1 MAEDNRERM
10 TKALDTMLLELQVP
24 RQIVSPIL
32 RKLLQTYENEWDHIE
47 ADGYRVLADAIF
59 QHQEQMDKKMCP
71 GPSSVMLP
79 KGKGKKK
86 CVNQGGSRRQC
97 SQRASK
103 EIVRDSSSDSES
115 SGEDHDDREYAPNS
129 LEADRS
135 YADRG
140 NGAFRRS
147 PPRGIAMRGA
157 LQNRCGEGG
166 RREVLCHPVRKLKQP
181 LEKATEPAGGR
192 MQGAVCGRE
201 LLCQSSQKLKHAF
214 EEEAVPVPGRSRVEG
229 PPGSSVGNVILP
241 VPGQKSPSP
250 NVPTTLCKPLTAL
263 RPPLSCLPCGGNC
276 VFDKVKF
283 EVLDEESPREV
294 FRELPKEAPAHYHQ
308 AGISCPVLQQAS
320 HGVQIKALMAGQPT
334 VQNDNLIAS
343 TPKKVATTPFK
354 GVTALMQVA
363 VTPQDKGDSSH
374 KRIFAPSQ
382 EVAKEENSN
391 KLNSDS
397 KRKLLNPSETVV
409 VLKKPKLESVVM
421 NELVAR
427 PNRKT
432 LCNVFQISRVL
443 PEALQAGKRPADW
456 PSMSVPLYV
465 CLRPPSPTMH
475 MKTGAQAQP
484 LQASFARNLQH
495 FAVPKT
501 EPSLEEV
508 SGPPLERLVK
518 AEPLEPMKDVA
529 QTIGSEDHS
538 EVPQV
543 TKTDN
548 LQIGNIHRQ
557 RTGSREEIILTAFE
571 TIEEGCSTKCANLG
585 GSFNDKEEKPLNGIT
600 PSRSIPALESS
611 FECSDKAD
619 VAKEQPSNPA
629 ISTEVQT
636 HKDNLFQGLKK
647 VKEEQPSDPANDV
660 FKSPANG
667 LMVDMEE
674 AGHECRSSLAAIAM
688 DYMDLGDSSSSLSEP
703 VSIASGGCP
712 ELQNI
717 VDSTV
722 KEDVCV
728 NSNMGLMDSASI
740 GRDGES
746 KGGVGQDKGMLELV
760 VNIGPKGAEQGN
772 DSPYEHKAALQE
784 PGSQV
789 IQEVPDGVKQMRH
802 MSSEKNSKPPRGQCT
817 RALKERASSPSTS
830 SGSSQRAN
838 RVRQSNRKPQSESER
853 LVGPQE
859 AEMSDETDLS
869 RGSEQI
875 PISVEEFAR
884 SRLPR
889 DFLYVS
895 QSIVYQNA
903 YIRFSLARIADED
916 CCKDCSG
923 NCLASRYPCACA
935 RQSGGEYAYSLQ
947 GTLRKRFMEQEK
959 QRRRAPV
966 SSLSFCQAGQCP
978 NERLKGETNLEPC
991 KGHTQRH
998 FIKECW
1004 EKCGCDKS
1012 CSNRVVQRGINCKLQ
1027 VFWTVEGKG
1036 WGLRTLQDL
1045 PAGAFVCEYAGEIL
1059 TNLEMD
1065 ERNCSSTANTKHH
1078 FPLQLDADWSSERF
1092 LKDEEALCLDGTYFG
1107 NVARFIN
1114 HRCFDNNMLDVPV
1127 EIESPDH
1134 HYYHVA
1140 FFTSQE
1146 VKANE
1151 ELTWDYG
1158 LDFNDKEHPIE
1169 AFKCQCGSPYC
1180 RGKE

>member
-59 QHQEQMDKKMCP
+59 QHQEQMVYTMH
-71 GPSSVMLP
+71 LIT
-79 KGKGKKK
+79 
-86 CVNQGGSRRQC
+86 
-97 SQRASK
+97 AS
-103 EIVRDSSSDSES
+103 
-115 SGEDHDDREYAPNS
+115 
-129 LEADRS
+129 
-135 YADRG
+135 
-140 NGAFRRS
+140 
-147 PPRGIAMRGA
+147 
-157 LQNRCGEGG
+157 
-166 RREVLCHPVRKLKQP
+166 
-181 LEKATEPAGGR
+181 
-192 MQGAVCGRE
+192 
-201 LLCQSSQKLKHAF
+201 
-214 EEEAVPVPGRSRVEG
+214 EEEEEEEEEPVDAFP
-229 PPGSSVGNVILP
+229 
-241 VPGQKSPSP
+241 
-250 NVPTTLCKPLTAL
+250 
-263 RPPLSCLPCGGNC
+263 
-276 VFDKVKF
+276 
-283 EVLDEESPREV
+283 
-294 FRELPKEAPAHYHQ
+294 
-308 AGISCPVLQQAS
+308 
-320 HGVQIKALMAGQPT
+320 
-334 VQNDNLIAS
+334 
-343 TPKKVATTPFK
+343 
-354 GVTALMQVA
+354 
-363 VTPQDKGDSSH
+363 
-374 KRIFAPSQ
+374 

-391 KLNSDS
+391 KVISDS

-475 MKTGAQAQP
+475 MKPGAQAQP

-495 FAVPKT
+495 LAVLKT

-508 SGPPLERLVK
+508 SGPLV
-518 AEPLEPMKDVA
+518 
-529 QTIGSEDHS
+529 
-538 EVPQV
+538 
-543 TKTDN
+543 
-548 LQIGNIHRQ
+548 
-557 RTGSREEIILTAFE
+557 
-571 TIEEGCSTKCANLG
+571 C
-585 GSFNDKEEKPLNGIT
+585 
-600 PSRSIPALESS
+600 
-611 FECSDKAD
+611 
-619 VAKEQPSNPA
+619 
-629 ISTEVQT
+629 
-636 HKDNLFQGLKK
+636 
-647 VKEEQPSDPANDV
+647 
-660 FKSPANG
+660 
-667 LMVDMEE
+667 
-674 AGHECRSSLAAIAM
+674 HECRSSLAAIAM

-703 VSIASGGCP
+703 LSIASGGCP

-722 KEDVCV
+722 KEDVC
-728 NSNMGLMDSASI
+728 
-740 GRDGES
+740 
-746 KGGVGQDKGMLELV
+746 
-760 VNIGPKGAEQGN
+760 
-772 DSPYEHKAALQE
+772 E

-789 IQEVPDGVKQMRH
+789 VQEVPDGVKQMRH
-802 MSSEKNSKPPRGQCT
+802 MSSGKKSKPPRRT
-817 RALKERASSPSTS
+817 RALKDRASSPSTS

-838 RVRQSNRKPQSESER
+838 RVRQLNQKPESESER

-875 PISVEEFAR
+875 PISFEEFAR

-895 QSIVYQNA
+895 RSIVYQNA

-923 NCLASRYPCACA
+923 NCLASCYPCACA

-991 KGHTQRH
+991 KGHTQRR

-1140 FFTSQE
+1140 FFTSRE
-1146 VKANE
+1146 VKVNE

-1180 RGKE
+1180 RGKDPRERSRSRGFEQI

>member
-10 TKALDTMLLELQVP
+10 IKALDTMLLELQVP

-59 QHQEQMDKKMCP
+59 QHQEQM
-71 GPSSVMLP
+71 
-79 KGKGKKK
+79 
-86 CVNQGGSRRQC
+86 
-97 SQRASK
+97 
-103 EIVRDSSSDSES
+103 
-115 SGEDHDDREYAPNS
+115 
-129 LEADRS
+129 
-135 YADRG
+135 
-140 NGAFRRS
+140 
-147 PPRGIAMRGA
+147 
-157 LQNRCGEGG
+157 
-166 RREVLCHPVRKLKQP
+166 
-181 LEKATEPAGGR
+181 
-192 MQGAVCGRE
+192 
-201 LLCQSSQKLKHAF
+201 
-214 EEEAVPVPGRSRVEG
+214 
-229 PPGSSVGNVILP
+229 
-241 VPGQKSPSP
+241 
-250 NVPTTLCKPLTAL
+250 
-263 RPPLSCLPCGGNC
+263 
-276 VFDKVKF
+276 
-283 EVLDEESPREV
+283 
-294 FRELPKEAPAHYHQ
+294 
-308 AGISCPVLQQAS
+308 
-320 HGVQIKALMAGQPT
+320 
-334 VQNDNLIAS
+334 
-343 TPKKVATTPFK
+343 
-354 GVTALMQVA
+354 
-363 VTPQDKGDSSH
+363 
-374 KRIFAPSQ
+374 

-475 MKTGAQAQP
+475 MKTG
-484 LQASFARNLQH
+484 
-495 FAVPKT
+495 
-501 EPSLEEV
+501 
-508 SGPPLERLVK
+508 
-518 AEPLEPMKDVA
+518 
-529 QTIGSEDHS
+529 
-538 EVPQV
+538 
-543 TKTDN
+543 
-548 LQIGNIHRQ
+548 
-557 RTGSREEIILTAFE
+557 
-571 TIEEGCSTKCANLG
+571 
-585 GSFNDKEEKPLNGIT
+585 
-600 PSRSIPALESS
+600 
-611 FECSDKAD
+611 
-619 VAKEQPSNPA
+619 
-629 ISTEVQT
+629 
-636 HKDNLFQGLKK
+636 
-647 VKEEQPSDPANDV
+647 
-660 FKSPANG
+660 
-667 LMVDMEE
+667 
-674 AGHECRSSLAAIAM
+674 HECRSSLAAIAM

-703 VSIASGGCP
+703 LSIASGGCP

-722 KEDVCV
+722 KEDVCG
-728 NSNMGLMDSASI
+728 NSNMGLIDSASI

-760 VNIGPKGAEQGN
+760 VNIGPKRAEQGN
-772 DSPYEHKAALQE
+772 ESPYELKAALQE

-789 IQEVPDGVKQMRH
+789 VQEVPNCLKQMRH
-802 MSSEKNSKPPRGQCT
+802 MSSEKNSKPPRGQRT
-817 RALKERASSPSTS
+817 RALKDRASSSSTS

-838 RVRQSNRKPQSESER
+838 RVRQLNPKPQSESKR

-859 AEMSDETDLS
+859 AEMSDEIDLS

-895 QSIVYQNA
+895 RSIVYQNA

-923 NCLASRYPCACA
+923 NCLASCYPCACA

-1036 WGLRTLQDL
+1036 WGLRTLEDL

-1065 ERNCSSTANTKHH
+1065 ERNCNSTANTKHH

-1140 FFTSQE
+1140 YFTSRE

-1180 RGKE
+1180 RGKETSSRQHAGSSEK